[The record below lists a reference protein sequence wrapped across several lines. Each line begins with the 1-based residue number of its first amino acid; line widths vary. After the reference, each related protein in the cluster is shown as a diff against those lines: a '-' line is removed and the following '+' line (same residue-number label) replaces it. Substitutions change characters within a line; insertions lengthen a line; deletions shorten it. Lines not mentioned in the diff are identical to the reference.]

1 MPTMQSP
8 DGQIGDVPDNRVEE
22 ALAQGFKRAVKMR
35 NPNSQAEQYVPFSLV
50 DVHLR
55 AGYTISH

>member
-1 MPTMQSP
+1 MQSP
-8 DGQIGDVPDNRVEE
+8 DGQIGDVPQERVSE
-22 ALAQGFKRAVKMR
+22 AQKAGFQLCVKMR

-55 AGYTISH
+55 AGYTIIPE